1 MRAAPDKRRK
11 GRGGGPNGSPI
22 SGPSGSRLS
31 GLADAELAELCRA
44 AFLASKS
51 VVLAVSG
58 GLDSMTLL
66 LAAQRWREAE
76 QRAGR
81 EIALH
86 VATVDHGLRQASAD
100 EAQWVA
106 QQAQKASIAH
116 HILVWTGEKPRTRIQ
131 EAARTARF
139 GLLVD
144 LVRRLRLPQPA
155 GIALAH
161 HLDDQAE
168 TFIMRL
174 ARGSG
179 ADGLAAMPGRR
190 QLTPFPEEIHIVRPL
205 LGISKERLRATLLE
219 RGLAWLEDPSNE
231 SLAFERVRVRRLLPA
246 LAQAGVGAE
255 QIGVAA
261 RRLARAREALEQAT
275 GELAERIV
283 DFHHGAMAEIAL
295 AGFLAAPAELRVRLL
310 QRIVARFGGH
320 RDEPARLAQLEKLV
334 DVLASGDRVAT
345 LAGCRVARSAG
356 RIQVVREPGRKGLPE
371 LILPPGGAL
380 AWDNRFIV
388 SACASHPRPLMVR
401 AMSPQVWSLIVARR
415 REAKL
420 SWPGI
425 PRAAA
430 LTLPSF
436 WDNDRLIA
444 VPHPQIGIGTADGV
458 SAIFSP
464 A

>member
-1 MRAAPDKRRK
+1 MRAAPDERRK
-11 GRGGGPNGSPI
+11 GRGGGPSGSPI
-22 SGPSGSRLS
+22 SGPVGSRVS
-31 GLADAELAELCRA
+31 GLADAELAGLCRA
-44 AFLASKS
+44 AFLGSRS

-76 QRAGR
+76 QGAGR

-86 VATVDHGLRQASAD
+86 VATIDHGLRPASAD

-144 LVRRLRLPQPA
+144 LVRRLRLPQRA
-155 GIALAH
+155 DIALAH

-179 ADGLAAMPGRR
+179 VDGLAAMPGRR
-190 QLTPFPEEIHIVRPL
+190 KLNPFPEEIHIVRPL

-255 QIGVAA
+255 QIGAAA
-261 RRLARAREALEQAT
+261 RRLARAKEALEQAT
-275 GELAERIV
+275 ADLVERIV

-295 AGFLAAPAELRVRLL
+295 AGFLAAPAEFRVRLL
-310 QRIVARFGGH
+310 QRIMGRFGGG
-320 RDEPARLAQLEKLV
+320 RDEAARLTQIEKLA
-334 DVLASGDRVAT
+334 DELASGDRVAT
-345 LAGCRVARSAG
+345 LAGCRVARAEG

-380 AWDNRFIV
+380 VWDNRFIV
-388 SACASHPRPLMVR
+388 SASADFPGPLLVKTMP
-401 AMSPQVWSLIVARR
+401 AQVWALIGASRRGAR
-415 REAKL
+415 L
-420 SWPGI
+420 PGPAI

-436 WDNDRLIA
+436 WDGDRLIA
-444 VPHPQIGIGTADGV
+444 VPHPQIAVGAGIGV
-458 SAIFSP
+458 SALFLP